1 MGDIISIVDEN
12 GLVVVNFEYDT
23 WGKVISITGSL
34 ANTIGIL
41 NPIRYRSY
49 YYDGSLIM
57 NKRYLKIV
65 VAVLLTLVFFTAF
78 FVIGRET
85 KKVSEI
91 DYGAK
96 YIYDNNG
103 DSIGIEYKS
112 SFYVRFEDEIQQYDL
127 VDAETLEK
135 YEEIYIE
142 RNDSKKLSAPVDY
155 FVFYSNIY
163 DDNDNFIVVNPDDSS
178 LQTIYVKDE
187 FVYPTIDEN
196 EVDEVWMSLSS
207 TYNIIEDSNTV
218 NHILECAK
226 SNGEL
231 SLDEDVY
238 KQIKSTSWDNHCF
251 YLKYKGYPLV
261 EEFHIEETED
271 GRYIVDR

>member
-1 MGDIISIVDEN
+1 
-12 GLVVVNFEYDT
+12 
-23 WGKVISITGSL
+23 
-34 ANTIGIL
+34 
-41 NPIRYRSY
+41 
-49 YYDGSLIM
+49 M
-57 NKRYLKIV
+57 NKKHFKIV
-65 VAVLLTLVFFTAF
+65 FIGVFVLILFGIVFM
-78 FVIGRET
+78 VVREARI
-85 KKVSEI
+85 VSER

-127 VDAETLEK
+127 VDAEILEK
-135 YEEIYIE
+135 YEEVYIK
-142 RNDSKKLSAPVDY
+142 RNDSKKLSAPIDY

-163 DDNDNFIVVNPDDSS
+163 DDNNNFIVVNPGDSS

-187 FVYPTIDEN
+187 FVYPTIDKN

-207 TYNIIEDSNTV
+207 TYNIIKDSDTV

-231 SLDEDVY
+231 SLDKEVY
-238 KQIKSTSWDNHCF
+238 EQIKSTSWDNHCF

-271 GRYIVDR
+271 GRYIVDQYTASEYDSIYLEEHK